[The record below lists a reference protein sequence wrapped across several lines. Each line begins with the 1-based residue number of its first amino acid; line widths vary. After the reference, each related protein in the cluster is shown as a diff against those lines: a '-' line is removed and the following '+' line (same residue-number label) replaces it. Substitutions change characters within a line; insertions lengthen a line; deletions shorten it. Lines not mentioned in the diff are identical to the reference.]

1 MSWPLFPGSSSLGF
15 AGKYSLR
22 QLDSIV
28 AQILSIGSKGI
39 SSDYPYISGN
49 DEERGEKMG
58 HRYMVVPYL
67 FPGWLSGR
75 WVIGIGRSPKVTQ
88 LHMRVQGQPSIGTWD
103 AANPTNYQPPKAMFD
118 LWLEWWLPAGYF
130 GGPKRIDFQA
140 SRYFVGHRAA
150 KSTLNVIDFP
160 RWDGGTNNFAA
171 PLPRDPAIPSYSYW
185 ANQLLTNNQGIDMA
199 GNPGDVGTNTILD
212 KDQVLAAAHHD
223 PYSRINPASP
233 GPWQY
238 KGTAGPNGL
247 DSGTYRDYASPF
259 FMTYIEPDDAPA
271 EEWQPGEMRSIRSML
286 GLSYRIPMQTNAA
299 NLEIGGGIAVKT
311 QMKDGHLTDP
321 DPVPLEAARG
331 AYIKDGI
338 TTQEPFQGHEGPA
351 DPESDATMNT
361 HWASSTLLM
370 PNGNTIE
377 AFPGDASKNLRDR
390 VLASVIP
397 VTVSIPGL
405 PGAAEFTARVQDPL
419 VNKFPG
425 DWEAV
430 VSTTIQP
437 SPDVATPWDYPDT
450 ALRSSLVD
458 PDSYWMPQADAGLSR
473 SIAQVA
479 EQTLIPRS
487 ARMPNIG
494 YLQYVRTGII
504 PDDESVDYSQQR
516 GTPFRLLSFAPSY
529 ELRNPGNA
537 LVGQQTTNS
546 ASQSYP
552 DWALLDLF
560 YIPST
565 LAPYGSTYNPAVA
578 TPTTNAVETRLLYYG
593 TYGGA
598 TAGKINPN
606 GVVIYTTNVN
616 VAETNIFRR
625 LPVEA
630 VLNGVMINQNVTG
643 SGTSVGFTNGTSV
656 SATNIAAAIES
667 YLRTNGPLRMP
678 AEICNV
684 PAIASLRATNN
695 PTRNDLVRQV
705 VGALTT
711 QGNVFSVWTVGQ
723 AIQKKPVNTG
733 YDEFENG
740 DNILAEVRLHFIVE
754 RYLDPGA
761 DNVYGNAASAGPD
774 VVIGTYDDPVDSS
787 THPSQPRYLYRV
799 LASEEI
805 R

>member
-1 MSWPLFPGSSSLGF
+1 MRDALKYGPRDAPNYSYNQGFLLAKYLAGTNAADRAVNWPVFSGSSTQGF

-39 SSDYPYISGN
+39 SSDYPYISGS
-49 DEERGEKMG
+49 DEERGEKIG
-58 HRYMVVPYL
+58 HRFMVVPYL
-67 FPGWLSGR
+67 FPGWLSAR
-75 WVIGIGRSPKVTQ
+75 WVNGIGRSPKVTQ
-88 LHMRVQGQPSIGTWD
+88 LQVKVEAFHSTGTWD
-103 AANPTNYQPPKAMFD
+103 PANPASYTPPEANFD
-118 LWLEWWLPAGYF
+118 IWLEWWQPAGYF
-130 GGPKRIDFQA
+130 GGPKEIALDF
-140 SRYFVGHRAA
+140 SRYFVGTRAA
-150 KSTLNVIDFP
+150 KSILNVIDYP
-160 RWDGGTNNFAA
+160 RNAGEPTAANRSAA
-171 PLPRDPAIPSYSYW
+171 PLPRVPDTNSSEIYAFW
-185 ANQLLTNNQGIDMA
+185 ADQLLRNNQGIDFA
-199 GNPGDVGTNTILD
+199 GNPGSTND
-212 KDQVLAAAHHD
+212 HDQQLAEAFHD
-223 PYSRINPASP
+223 PYARADPFVQGTNY
-233 GPWQY
+233 W
-238 KGTAGPNGL
+238 GTAKTPNNL
-247 DSGTYRDYASPF
+247 DAGQYFHYASPLAI
-259 FMTYIEPDDAPA
+259 TELERNPSPA
-271 EEWQPGEMRSIRSML
+271 EEWQPGRMRALRSLL
-286 GLSYRIPMQTNAA
+286 GDSYRVRMQTNADDST
-299 NLEIGGGIAVKT
+299 LQVRGGIAVRT
-311 QMKDGHLTDP
+311 QMKDGYLTDP

-331 AYIKDGI
+331 AYIKDGV
-338 TTQEPFQGHEGPA
+338 TTQEPFQGHEGPV
-351 DPESDATMNT
+351 DPESDATMNGN
-361 HWASSTLLM
+361 WAATNLVL
-370 PNGNTIE
+370 PNGNTME
-377 AFPGDASKNLRDR
+377 AFPGDPTKTLRDR

-397 VTVSIPGL
+397 VSLDVTVNGSV
-405 PGAAEFTARVQDPL
+405 ATFRASVEDPL

-425 DWEAV
+425 DWRP
-430 VSTTIQP
+430 TPGTPIQP
-437 SPDVATPWDYPDT
+437 PGNPNVFSEYSDSAFRA
-450 ALRSSLVD
+450 ALTD

-479 EQTLIPRS
+479 QQTKIPRS

-529 ELRNPGNA
+529 EPRDPGNA

-546 ASQSYP
+546 TSQSYP

-565 LAPYGSTYNPAVA
+565 LAPYGSTYNLAVA

-606 GVVIYTTNVN
+606 GLVIYTTNVN
-616 VAETNIFRR
+616 VAETNILRR

-656 SATNIAAAIES
+656 SATTIAAAIES
-667 YLRTNGPLRMP
+667 YLQDNGPLRMP

-684 PAIASLRATNN
+684 PAIAALRATNN

-723 AIQKKPVNTG
+723 AVKKKPANT
-733 YDEFENG
+733 
-740 DNILAEVRLHFIVE
+740 RS
-754 RYLDPGA
+754 R
-761 DNVYGNAASAGPD
+761 
-774 VVIGTYDDPVDSS
+774 
-787 THPSQPRYLYRV
+787 R
-799 LASEEI
+799 I
-805 R
+805 RAR